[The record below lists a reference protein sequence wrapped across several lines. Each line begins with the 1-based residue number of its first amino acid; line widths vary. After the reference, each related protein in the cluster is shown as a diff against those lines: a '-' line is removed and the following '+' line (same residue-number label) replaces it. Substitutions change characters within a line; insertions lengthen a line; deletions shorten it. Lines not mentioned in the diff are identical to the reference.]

1 VVDVQ
6 LAQRQISPLV
16 PLDFLCNY
24 FAGSLLTLV
33 FWWLEN
39 DQPYPPDEMARLFR
53 EISLFGRAHAMGFD
67 PSQSSS

>member
-1 VVDVQ
+1 
-6 LAQRQISPLV
+6 
-16 PLDFLCNY
+16 LCNY

-67 PSQSSS
+67 PSQLSS